1 MADKDDTF
9 FRELVEHHVSGQL
22 KVAPEHVAAN
32 TLKYMGK
39 PSGDT
44 YDRFREKF
52 FKINKQ
58 LGKEQY
64 LIPYLMSSHPGSGLN
79 EAIELA
85 EYLRDTKY
93 QPEQVQDF
101 YPTPGTLSTAM
112 FYTGVDPITGKEVYI
127 PKTREEKAMQRA
139 LLQFKNP
146 KNYNLVHDAL
156 VKAGR
161 EDLIGNGPK
170 CLIKSKADRYMAKM
184 KKEEAIARGS
194 SNRGKQGSKSKSSS
208 KSASKMNS
216 KSNSKSINN
225 KGAAKEKFGDF
236 KGKGP
241 KSRSSKSNS
250 RKGR

>member
-1 MADKDDTF
+1 
-9 FRELVEHHVSGQL
+9 
-22 KVAPEHVAAN
+22 
-32 TLKYMGK
+32 
-39 PSGDT
+39 
-44 YDRFREKF
+44 
-52 FKINKQ
+52 
-58 LGKEQY
+58 
-64 LIPYLMSSHPGSGLN
+64 
-79 EAIELA
+79 
-85 EYLRDTKY
+85 
-93 QPEQVQDF
+93 
-101 YPTPGTLSTAM
+101 M

-216 KSNSKSINN
+216 KSINN

-241 KSRSSKSNS
+241 KSRISKSNS